1 MPLTSIFY
9 FITWRSYRTKLKIL
23 KPQSITCRLFCEQN
37 PNKMQYYS
45 SRMMTKKNPH
55 PTIDYYKSATNK
67 LESIR
72 KEKFLKGEK

>member
-37 PNKMQYYS
+37 PNKMQVLQQ
-45 SRMMTKKNPH
+45 PDDDEEE
-55 PTIDYYKSATNK
+55 PTPYIDYYKSATNK